1 MLSSV
6 SYVCLGVCAGMWVIS
21 GGIYLGLLVLFF
33 ISVLLFQRSGH
44 FCLFMTFYWGVVC
57 VLCFYFAD
65 VFNSTMWSDLR
76 AAVPQGSGA
85 LHSLASSLPDVALA
99 SRASSTSSK
108 YCSSYNRWRS
118 WAREHGL
125 TVFPASPFHL
135 AIYLRHLMTEARTAS
150 PLESA
155 VHSIAWFHQLG
166 CEPSPSDHP
175 LVKSILAGA
184 QRLLAHQTT
193 KKEPITVSQ
202 LEQLVAC
209 KADSMASLYN
219 IRSVIICLLAF
230 AAFLRFD
237 ELAKLVRFDV
247 KIENDML
254 KLFIQSSKTDQYRD
268 GAWIVVASSGKATCP
283 VAMMYRYL
291 ERAGLSCDSPLFC
304 QLSKT
309 KYGYKPRSKGLSYS
323 RLRELVLEAF
333 KDIVPDISAI
343 GTHSLRSGGATAA
356 ANAGVPDRL
365 FKRHGRWASES
376 AKDGY
381 VQDSLS
387 SRLSVS
393 KALGI

>member
-6 SYVCLGVCAGMWVIS
+6 SYVCLGVCAGMWVIR
-21 GGIYLGLLVLFF
+21 GDIYLGLLVLFSSRSRCSSVRVIFVCLRLF
-33 ISVLLFQRSGH
+33 IGVWCVFCRCFQ
-44 FCLFMTFYWGVVC
+44 LYYVVGSLGC
-57 VLCFYFAD
+57 G
-65 VFNSTMWSDLR
+65 S
-76 AAVPQGSGA
+76 QGSGA
-85 LHSLASSLPDVALA
+85 LHSLASSPPDVALA
-99 SRASSTSSK
+99 SRAPSTSSK
-108 YCSSYNRWRS
+108 YFSSYNRWTS
-118 WAREHGL
+118 WARVHGL

-135 AIYLRHLMTEARTAS
+135 AIYLRHLMTEATTAS

-155 VHSIAWFHQLG
+155 VHSIAWFHHLG
-166 CEPSPSDHP
+166 GEPSPSDHP
-175 LVKSILAGA
+175 LAKSILAGA
-184 QRLLAHQTT
+184 QRLLAHETT

-219 IRSVIICLLAF
+219 IRSVIICLLAS

-237 ELAKLVRFDV
+237 ELAKLVRSDV

-268 GAWIVVASSGKATCP
+268 GAWIAVASSAKATCP
-283 VAMMYRYL
+283 VAMMNRCL

-343 GTHSLRSGGATAA
+343 GTHSLRSDGATAA
-356 ANAGVPDRL
+356 ANAGVPGRL
-365 FKRHGRWASES
+365 FERHGRWASEL

-381 VQDSLS
+381 VRDSLS